1 MSNSAVLGITH
12 HGGRVVNRA
21 RPLASRAVLLLVLET
36 TIELYRAV
44 LRSNVTES
52 EHMPTGA
59 KFATKT
65 YSATRKLPSSRLIL
79 HLPCRSHRL
88 TKVVKGEAF
97 LAKFRT

>member
-44 LRSNVTES
+44 LRSNVAES
-52 EHMPTGA
+52 EHMPTGSKICDENIFCNSQA
-59 KFATKT
+59 SVQSPNLAFAMPLT
-65 YSATRKLPSSRLIL
+65 SANESRKG
-79 HLPCRSHRL
+79 RSIS
-88 TKVVKGEAF
+88 GG
-97 LAKFRT
+97 